1 MLATCKECVIL
12 WLLFLLYSI
21 TVSLVNCL
29 TIYDLHQ
36 WWSKFVLTVI
46 VLFSEVIT
54 YSCFVDLMQR
64 MNNNFPHGGAMDT
77 HFANMRSLI
86 QVREFLKKNS
96 LLTSK
101 DMLIKKERKKE
112 RT

>member
-1 MLATCKECVIL
+1 MLVTCKECVIL

-21 TVSLVNCL
+21 TVSLVSCL

-36 WWSKFVLTVI
+36 WWSKFALTVI
-46 VLFSEVIT
+46 VLFSEAIT

-86 QVREFLKKNS
+86 QVCEFFKK
-96 LLTSK
+96 K
-101 DMLIKKERKKE
+101 FLIDIQRHVNKERKK
-112 RT
+112 